1 VRGRIALVVAVFAV
15 STGAP
20 FVKWAD
26 DTPGVAFAAMRVS
39 LAAVLLLVLGRRE
52 LAALRALSRRDR
64 WFVLLAAAFLA
75 IHFGVWIASL
85 SFTSTAA
92 SVALVCTNPVFAAL
106 FGRLLGDRVTRREV
120 AGIAIA
126 AAGCAVLAG
135 GDWQAG
141 GAALAGDA
149 LALLG
154 AATATAYLIVGRR
167 LRASVPL
174 LPYLGLVNAI
184 AAVLL
189 LAAVVATGT
198 SLVGLRV
205 EAYAGAAGAAVIAS
219 VVGHTLINA
228 AVRTTPTHVVALAVL
243 GEPVV
248 SSLMTWA
255 AFKEQ
260 PPLHAALGGAVILAG
275 IAVGFAKR

>member
-1 VRGRIALVVAVFAV
+1 VRGRLALVLAVCAV

-20 FVKWAD
+20 FVKWAG

-39 LAAVLLLVLGRRE
+39 LAAVLLLVIGRRE

-64 WFVLLAAAFLA
+64 WLVVLAGAFLA

-106 FGRLLGDRVTRREV
+106 FGRLLGDRVTQREV
-120 AGIAIA
+120 LGIAIA
-126 AAGCAVLAG
+126 AVGCAVLAG

-141 GAALAGDA
+141 GDAIAGDV

-154 AATATAYLIVGRR
+154 AATATAYLIVGRK

-174 LPYLGLVNAI
+174 LPYLGVVNAI

-219 VVGHTLINA
+219 LIGHSLINA
-228 AVRTTPTHVVALAVL
+228 AVRTTPTHVVALATL
-243 GEPVV
+243 GEPIV
-248 SSLMTWA
+248 SSLITWA
-255 AFKEQ
+255 AFGE
-260 PPLHAALGGAVILAG
+260 PPPVHAALGGAVIIAG
-275 IAVGFAKR
+275 IAVGFVKR